1 MEIKKEKVE
10 KNRSWS
16 GRTKA
21 AALVLL
27 GVSAGIGFSAC
38 DSEKTEALAGDVAVR
53 IEEPEPPLSSTD
65 STKTDSTSVI
75 ESSGAKAALDSICV
89 RRNTSSGITPKIPL
103 RSEESAPLTG
113 MVSTISTK
121 RFPPK
126 NPAYDV
132 DQKLSQM
139 KGRKAPLMGKAAA
152 ISDDEVNVIP
162 KRRRAATNKSKPVPL
177 GGVPRAPEP
186 NEK

>member
-1 MEIKKEKVE
+1 MDIQKKKVS
-10 KNRSWS
+10 KDKTWS
-16 GRTKA
+16 VAAKT
-21 AALVLL
+21 AALASL
-27 GVSAGIGFSAC
+27 GLTAGLGLGAC
-38 DSEKTEALAGDVAVR
+38 SK
-53 IEEPEPPLSSTD
+53 EEPEPIIFGDVGTDLTVSVTVRDDSTD

-132 DQKLSQM
+132 AQKLSQM
-139 KGRKAPLMGKAAA
+139 KGRKTPLMGK
-152 ISDDEVNVIP
+152 
-162 KRRRAATNKSKPVPL
+162 AATNKSKPVPL

>member
-1 MEIKKEKVE
+1 MDIQKKKVP
-10 KNRSWS
+10 KDKAWS
-16 GRTKA
+16 VAAKTA
-21 AALVLL
+21 AMAALGLTAGL
-27 GVSAGIGFSAC
+27 GLGAC
-38 DSEKTEALAGDVAVR
+38 SKDEPEALAGDVAVR

-103 RSEESAPLTG
+103 RSEESVPLTG

-139 KGRKAPLMGKAAA
+139 KGRKTPLMGKAAA
-152 ISDDEVNVIP
+152 ISDDE
-162 KRRRAATNKSKPVPL
+162 K
-177 GGVPRAPEP
+177 
-186 NEK
+186 